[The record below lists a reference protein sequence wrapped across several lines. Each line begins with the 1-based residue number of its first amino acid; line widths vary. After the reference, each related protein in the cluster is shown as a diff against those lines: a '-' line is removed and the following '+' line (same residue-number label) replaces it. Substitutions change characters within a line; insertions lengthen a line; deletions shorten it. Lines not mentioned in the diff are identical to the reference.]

1 VFADWRTAPVDEK
14 LRAAL
19 GLVNTMTL
27 RPGELGAADIEAVR
41 AAGVSDEAI
50 FDAVY
55 VSFGFNCITRVADSL
70 GFDELDDEGY
80 GRSAKSLLKFGYRF
94 PAPLR
99 RLARS
104 PTW

>member
-1 VFADWRTAPVDEK
+1 MFADWRTAPVDER

-27 RPGELGAADIEAVR
+27 RPDELGPEDIETVR
-41 AAGVSDEAI
+41 AAGVSDDAI
-50 FDAVY
+50 RDAIY
-55 VSFGFNCITRVADSL
+55 VCFGFNCVDRVADSL
-70 GFDELDDEGY
+70 GFDQLDDEGY
-80 GRSAKSLLKFGYRF
+80 GRSATSLLKFGYRL